1 MLQSQPAGNP
11 APAQEAVDRLPTI
24 TEGQAGTAER
34 LGQGDELG
42 VLTFCPQ
49 PGLGSLGFRQ
59 VGMAADNGSG
69 ARTWAFCLF
78 SVLFFFLVV
87 WDRVSLCSPGFP
99 GTYSADQHDLETAS
113 ACGVRD

>member
-1 MLQSQPAGNP
+1 MQSVLQSQPAGNP

-78 SVLFFFLVV
+78 SVLFLFFWLFGTGFLCVALAFLEL
-87 WDRVSLCSPGFP
+87 RPSLECCD
-99 GTYSADQHDLETAS
+99 YSVCHH
-113 ACGVRD
+113 

>member
-11 APAQEAVDRLPTI
+11 APAQEAADRLPTI

-99 GTYSADQHDLETAS
+99 GTQTIS
-113 ACGVRD
+113 